1 MEGSQQDAGGG
12 PGQGDAPAAEES
24 VAEADRLFV
33 NIMEK
38 GVRIRRRSRP
48 EPVPATVVS
57 EVAVPEAANRAPAP
71 PAAAPSLVI
80 PRIEGRDSGLLEVG
94 EALES
99 VLAALSA
106 TNERLASLESVQVAL
121 SATNERLTSL
131 ERVLVP
137 EEPPDPGPEEQA
149 ADDDLSAKEDVEA
162 ASGGLPV
169 LGLIP
174 EVGHWKERTVALAG
188 QATKEERLAAE
199 AFRALRTSVLFLG
212 IDRQMRSIQVTS
224 PLQGEGKTTVAA
236 NLAGALA
243 QTGTRVI
250 ALSCDLRR
258 PRLHECFGLPNERG
272 LTSVIHR
279 VDSLQSVIQQVPG
292 IPGLK
297 LVASGPMPPNP
308 SELLLTDRAVE
319 IISVLQTQCD
329 VLLIDSPPVLPVT
342 DAVAISPRVQSTILV
357 VNAGMSS
364 RRDLRRSVE
373 VLRQV
378 DAPLLGTV
386 VNGISR
392 DHDGYGLGFGGR
404 YEYESD
410 ES

>member
-1 MEGSQQDAGGG
+1 MEGSQQDAGAG
-12 PGQGDAPAAEES
+12 PGQGDAPAAEEP
-24 VAEADRLFV
+24 VTEADRLFV

-80 PRIEGRDSGLLEVG
+80 PRIEGRDFGLLEVG

-99 VLAALSA
+99 LLA
-106 TNERLASLESVQVAL
+106 AL

-149 ADDDLSAKEDVEA
+149 ADDDLRTKEDVEA

-297 LVASGPMPPNP
+297 LVASGPMAPNP

-386 VNGISR
+386 VNGIYR

>member
-1 MEGSQQDAGGG
+1 MEGSQRDAGGRS
-12 PGQGDAPAAEES
+12 GQGGTSAGEEP

-33 NIMEK
+33 NLMEQ
-38 GVRIRRRSRP
+38 GVRVRPRSRTD
-48 EPVPATVVS
+48 PVPP
-57 EVAVPEAANRAPAP
+57 AVPEAPVPEAPVPEAADPETAVPTAAERQPPAP
-71 PAAAPSLVI
+71 PPVMLQ
-80 PRIEGRDSGLLEVG
+80 IESRDAGLLEFA

-99 VLAALSA
+99 VRAALLA
-106 TNERLASLESVQVAL
+106 TNERLE
-121 SATNERLTSL
+121 SL
-131 ERVLVP
+131 ERLLVP
-137 EEPPDPGPEEQA
+137 AEPLEAGPHERSASSDGQL
-149 ADDDLSAKEDVEA
+149 DDHLTSKEDVEA

-174 EVGHWKERTVALAG
+174 EVNHWKDRTVALASKE
-188 QATKEERLAAE
+188 TKEERLAAE

-258 PRLHECFGLPNERG
+258 PRLHESFGLPNDTG

-279 VDSLQSVIQQVPG
+279 VEPLQSVIQQVPG
-292 IPGLK
+292 IPSLK

-308 SELLLTDRAVE
+308 SELLLTDRTAE
-319 IISVLQTQCD
+319 IIAVLQTQCD

-342 DAVAISPRVQSTILV
+342 DAVAVSPRVKSTILV
-357 VNAGMSS
+357 VNAGMTS
-364 RRDLRRSVE
+364 RRDVQRSVE

-378 DAPLLGTV
+378 NAPLLGTV
-386 VNGISR
+386 VNGISS

-404 YEYESD
+404 YEYDSD
-410 ES
+410 TS